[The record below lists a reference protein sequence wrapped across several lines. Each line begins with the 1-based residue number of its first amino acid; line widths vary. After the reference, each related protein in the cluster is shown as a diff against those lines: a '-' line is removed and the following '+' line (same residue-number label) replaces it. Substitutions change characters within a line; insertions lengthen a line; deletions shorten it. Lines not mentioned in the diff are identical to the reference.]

1 LGAIEK
7 RRLSTAVNKCS
18 GDAIRMLVP
27 RFFTIIVFTRT
38 RACLG
43 KRPSSEVDPRSGS
56 SASAQHLDK
65 ENEMERP
72 SVCVMCASRGTETE
86 RGGEV
91 ARGRGGEEERGRRG
105 SGVGAFRPEVMDFKK
120 VDPPEGASEQG
131 PPALIKSE

>member
-1 LGAIEK
+1 
-7 RRLSTAVNKCS
+7 VNKCS

-86 RGGEV
+86 RGGEGE
-91 ARGRGGEEERGRRG
+91 RGRGRKRET
-105 SGVGAFRPEVMDFKK
+105 GVGGRGLPSGGDGF
-120 VDPPEGASEQG
+120 
-131 PPALIKSE
+131 